1 MIILDTSVWIEYFRG
16 NPPFYKQVSDLL
28 VRNEVLAVSPIF
40 GELLQGAGNTD
51 ERAII
56 SEIWNNLP
64 KAPEDELFIRTG
76 TESGRNKWLDKGV
89 GLIDGVILMA
99 ARENVSFIW
108 TLDQKLMRLLKPEEK
123 YHPKQA

>member
-16 NPPFYKQVSDLL
+16 NPPFYKHVSDLL
-28 VRNEVLAVSPIF
+28 VRNEVCAVSPIF
-40 GELLQGAGNTD
+40 GELLQGAGNTG
-51 ERAII
+51 ERAVI

-64 KAPEDELFIRTG
+64 KAPEDELFIRAG
-76 TESGRNKWLDKGV
+76 TESGRNKWPDKGV

-108 TLDQKLMRLLKPEEK
+108 TLDRKLMRLLKPEEK